1 MANMS
6 YCRFRNTAIALADC
20 VYTLEDILDGVKE
33 HISVEEHNASE
44 RMYELC
50 REYIKLFEDINGD
63 KL

>member
-1 MANMS
+1 MS

-33 HISVEEHNASE
+33 RLSEEEHNASE
-44 RMYELC
+44 RIYELC
-50 REYIKLFEDINGD
+50 KDYIQPFEEINDD